1 MAINYSV
8 AGLKNPN
15 PMSEGE
21 VKYYAKAQAS
31 GSVGIDQLAEEI
43 AYAIFVLF
51 CNIVLNKN
59 RE

>member
-31 GSVGIDQLAEEI
+31 ARSLRSSTGRSSSILESREREAASSVQ
-43 AYAIFVLF
+43 
-51 CNIVLNKN
+51 
-59 RE
+59 

>member
-43 AYAIFVLF
+43 AYAIFVLPSS
-51 CNIVLNKN
+51 
-59 RE
+59 